1 MSVTATSHG
10 TRSSGSMGIEP
21 IGFRLLSWGLFSS
34 VLLILGLTSI
44 RGGQSL
50 PTSVVELILWVAL
63 VGSASLVPLTSKAGP
78 ALVMDL
84 PILLGAGFVFGPM
97 FAGLLGLVG
106 CIDIRELRREVSV
119 SRALLN
125 RAQIS
130 LSVMA
135 AALVFHSLG
144 GELGVW
150 PWAALV
156 GLLALSADCAVNYT
170 LVALATSLKSKRPVR
185 SVLSEMSLGS
195 ADTFVLAYVCF
206 GFLGVLLAET
216 YARLGF
222 LGVAGFV
229 APIILARQGFVH
241 WRRLD
246 EAQASIEAKND
257 ALRSVDERIADE
269 RRDERA
275 RIAAA
280 LHDDVLQCLYNVT
293 IRTQIIKEDL
303 RWGRLLDLD
312 DDVPALLQA
321 SEGAVEEL
329 REVIGDLR
337 RSTIGHAGLVDTLT
351 LLVEHLRSESGV
363 QFVAELDATVRA
375 EPSIELVVYQ
385 VAREAL
391 TNMLKHSG
399 ARTVWVSL
407 SCVEGWVAL
416 AVEDDGCGFDIRG
429 GDESKAQRHFGLQ
442 LMRERA
448 ASCGGSFD
456 LRSSPG
462 AGTTIT
468 LRVPLRVRL

>member
-1 MSVTATSHG
+1 MSVTATTQG
-10 TRSSGSMGIEP
+10 KGSSDSVRREP
-21 IGFRLLSWGLFSS
+21 VGFRLLGWGLFSG
-34 VLLILGLTSI
+34 VLLILGVASI
-44 RGGQSL
+44 LGGHAL
-50 PTSVVELILWVAL
+50 PTTVGELFLWIAL
-63 VGSASLVPLTSKAGP
+63 AGSASLVPLTSRAGP

-84 PILLGAGFVFGPM
+84 PILLGAGFVFGPV
-97 FAGLLGLVG
+97 FAGFVGLIG
-106 CIDIRELRREVSV
+106 CVDIRELRREVSV

-130 LSVMA
+130 LSVMT
-135 AALVFHSLG
+135 AALVFQSVR

-150 PWAALV
+150 PWAAFA
-156 GLLALSADCAVNYT
+156 GLLALVADCAVNYG
-170 LVALATSLKSKRPVR
+170 LVALATSLMSKRPVR
-185 SVLSEMSLGS
+185 NVLREMSLGNLG
-195 ADTFVLAYVCF
+195 TFILAYVCF

-222 LGVAGFV
+222 AGVAGFV

-246 EAQASIEAKND
+246 EAQESIQAKND

-293 IRTQIIKEDL
+293 IRTQIIREDL
-303 RWGRLLDLD
+303 RYGRLLDLD
-312 DDVPALLQA
+312 DDVPALLKA
-321 SEGAVEEL
+321 SEEAVDEL
-329 REVIGDLR
+329 RDIIGDLR
-337 RSTIGHAGLVDTLT
+337 RSTIGHAGLVDTLH
-351 LLVEHLRSESGV
+351 LLLEHLRSESGI
-363 QFVAELDATVRA
+363 QFVSELDTTVKA
-375 EPSIELVVYQ
+375 EASTELVVYQ

-391 TNMLKHSG
+391 TNVLKHSG

-407 SCVEGWVAL
+407 HCEDGRVVL
-416 AVEDDGCGFDIRG
+416 VVEDDGCGFEVP
-429 GDESKAQRHFGLQ
+429 GDDKRKADRHFGLE

-448 ASCGGSFD
+448 AMTGGSLD

-462 AGTTIT
+462 AGTTVE
-468 LRVPLRVRL
+468 LKVPLHAHV